1 MLAYFIRVILAVVL
15 AILGFRLTSP
25 VLPSFAVLLSTLA
38 GAALGF
44 FLPPKLV
51 LFWQKVVT
59 RFTKNVALEVTRQ
72 LKRRFPTSKLPQRKK
87 PQSVPLL
94 ILDTSA
100 LIDGRIGDI
109 LKTGFLLGELVLPD
123 FVLAELQGVADSS
136 DSLKRAKGRRGLSIL
151 EEIKKTREDFKVL
164 KTRFRSKKTDENL
177 VKLAKRRKGAI
188 ITTDF
193 NLNKVAKV
201 SGVAVLNVNEL
212 ANAVKTAV
220 IPGEELE
227 IKVVTEGKGVNQGVG
242 YLEDGTMVVVEEGRD
257 LIGKKV
263 AVTVSRL
270 LQTGAGRMIFA
281 TFPQFHK
288 N

>member
-1 MLAYFIRVILAVVL
+1 MLAYLVRTILAIASAV
-15 AILGFRLTSP
+15 LGFRLTSSSLP
-25 VLPSFAVLLSTLA
+25 PLMVLFSTLI

-51 LFWQKVVT
+51 LFWQKFIT
-59 RFTKNVALEVTRQ
+59 LFTKNLAIEVTRQ
-72 LKRRFPTSKLPQRKK
+72 LKSRLPAAPRFPQRKK
-87 PQSVPLL
+87 PKGFRSLV
-94 ILDTSA
+94 LDTSA

-109 LKTGFLLGELVLPD
+109 LKTGFLPGEIALPD
-123 FVLAELQGVADSS
+123 FVLNELQKVADSS

-151 EEIKKTREDFKVL
+151 QEIKKTREDFKVL
-164 KTRFRSKKTDENL
+164 KTRFRGQRTDDNL
-177 VKLAKRRKGAI
+177 IKFAKKRRAAI

-220 IPGEELE
+220 IPGEELK
-227 IKVVTEGKGVNQGVG
+227 IKVVAEGKEKEQGVG

-257 LIGKKV
+257 LIGKEVK
-263 AVTVSRL
+263 VTVSRL
-270 LQTGAGRMIFA
+270 LQTEAGRMIFA
-281 TFPQFHK
+281 K
-288 N
+288 SKS